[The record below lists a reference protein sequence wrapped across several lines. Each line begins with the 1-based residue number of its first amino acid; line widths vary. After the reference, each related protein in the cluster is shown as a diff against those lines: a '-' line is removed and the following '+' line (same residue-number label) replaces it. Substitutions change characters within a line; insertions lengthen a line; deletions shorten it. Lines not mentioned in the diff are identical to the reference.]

1 MEPSQTFNYGW
12 DIFQNHIDHPM
23 SLLDLRLRQG
33 GRYAHYSFDMDGTS
47 TSSTVFSDFYRPGS
61 RHFRSADDR
70 LGAVHK
76 AANRHRH
83 ASLCRSAGGSSPRR
97 LSSVSAGCAMGH
109 ASPVAD
115 AGPVADSNLRPQGQL
130 RRCDGVSASPA
141 LAGTNKID
149 VRKFGRT

>member
-1 MEPSQTFNYGW
+1 MVYQ
-12 DIFQNHIDHPM
+12 QKHIDHPM
-23 SLLDLRLRQG
+23 SLLDLRSRQG
-33 GRYAHYSFDMDGTS
+33 GRYAHYSFGMDG
-47 TSSTVFSDFYRPGS
+47 TSSTVFPDFYHSGS
-61 RHFRSADDR
+61 RHFCSADNR

-83 ASLCRSAGGSSPRR
+83 ASLCRSAGVSSPRR
-97 LSSVSAGCAMGH
+97 LSSVSAGRAMGFDSS
-109 ASPVAD
+109 AAD
-115 AGPVADSNLRPQGQL
+115 SGPVADSNLRPQGQL